1 MQLMK
6 MFVLF
11 LLLSTNLVDARG
23 PLHRSKAKARQLKA
37 NAHAKNECRYNRPS
51 REICVQTYSKLK
63 TIEEQ
68 QNSQDVM
75 LILPIFIIGMISL
88 IRSI

>member
-1 MQLMK
+1 ML
-6 MFVLF
+6 VF
-11 LLLSTNLVDARG
+11 LLLLSANLVDARG
-23 PLHRSKAKARQLKA
+23 PLYRSKAKSRQLKA

-51 REICVQTYSKLK
+51 IEICKQTYSKLK
-63 TIEEQ
+63 AVEEQ
-68 QNSQDVM
+68 QNGQDFM